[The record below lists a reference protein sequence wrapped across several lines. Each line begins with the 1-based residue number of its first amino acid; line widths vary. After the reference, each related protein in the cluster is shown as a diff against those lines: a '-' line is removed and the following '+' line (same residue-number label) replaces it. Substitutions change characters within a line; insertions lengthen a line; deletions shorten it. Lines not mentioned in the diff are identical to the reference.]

1 MSRQAA
7 RRLRADSRLNLRR
20 LPTVRNQAVTETT
33 SQPVYEAGS
42 SSRRTRGWHAPTI
55 SPNSAILGSL
65 YTLRDRSRQA
75 VRNDGFAKA
84 AIDKLVSNE
93 VGTGL
98 KPLSKALDPNFRREV
113 MALFTA
119 WTDESDADGRL
130 DFYGQQSQAVRAWHE
145 GGEVFV
151 RLRPRLPSDGLSVPL
166 QIQVLEPEL
175 CPHDYNIGTSNK
187 RVRAGIEFNAL
198 GSPVA
203 YFFHPSRPEL
213 DDWDGSQLRRVPADL
228 VIHMFDPTR
237 PGQIRGV
244 PELTQSLVRFHELDK
259 FDDAHQLRHQLANL
273 FVAYL
278 KRQHGVGDAEPVHP
292 LTGQPTTETDGE
304 RPVLTMEP
312 GIFQE
317 LEPGEEVQF
326 SQPPDVGSTYPDFMR
341 QQLMGACVAAGV
353 PYEVVTGD
361 LSKVNDRTVRVILHE
376 FRRRVQARQHQII
389 AYQFCRRVWNAWMD
403 RVFISGALPIPVEY
417 VENPR
422 PWQAVK
428 WMPQGWPYLHPVQD
442 VEAKRAEIRAGL
454 TSRSAAVSE
463 QGEDAEE
470 IDAEQ
475 RADNVR
481 ADALGLTYSSDSR
494 QPEKGP
500 AAPAPANTAEPEG
513 VPA

>member
-7 RRLRADSRLNLRR
+7 RRLRADSRLTMRR
-20 LPTVRNQAVTETT
+20 HVRNQADEPAPA
-33 SQPVYEAGS
+33 PVYEAGS
-42 SSRRTRGWHAPTI
+42 ISRRTMGWHAPTM
-55 SPNSAILGSL
+55 SPNAAVLGSL

-98 KPLSKALDPNFRREV
+98 KPLSKAIDAQFRRDV
-113 MALFTA
+113 MALFEA

-175 CPHDYNIGTSNK
+175 CPHDYNVGTSTK
-187 RVRAGIEFNAL
+187 RIRAGTEFDAV
-198 GSPVA
+198 GRPIA
-203 YFFHPSRPEL
+203 YYFHPSRPEL
-213 DDWDGSQLRRVPADL
+213 DDWDANQLRRVPAEL

-259 FDDAHQLRHQLANL
+259 FDDATLLRQQLANL
-273 FVAYL
+273 FVAFL
-278 KRQHGVGDAEPVHP
+278 RRQAGLGETEAPHP
-292 LTGQPTTETDGE
+292 LTGLATSEIAGE

-317 LEPGEEVQF
+317 LGPGEEVQF
-326 SQPPDVGSTYPDFMR
+326 SEPPDVGSTYPDFMR
-341 QQLMGACVAAGV
+341 QQLMAACVAAGV

-389 AYQFCRRVWNAWMD
+389 AFQFCRRVWNAWMD
-403 RVFISGALPIPVEY
+403 RVYISGALPIPVAY
-417 VENPR
+417 VEDPR

-442 VEAKRAEIRAGL
+442 VEAKTAEIRAGL
-454 TSRSAAVSE
+454 TSRAAAVSE

-475 RADNVR
+475 KADNDR
-481 ADALGLTYSSDSR
+481 ADALGLKYASDSR
-494 QPEKGP
+494 QPAK
-500 AAPAPANTAEPEG
+500 APASQPAEPVG